1 MSAMFNDSD
10 RVANPLHPD
19 KLSPHE
25 REAEI
30 GRILGAGLR
39 RMWSHKSTSLSAE
52 TRDSLVE
59 ISVQTPGCGGRKPR
73 NRVGRR

>member
-1 MSAMFNDSD
+1 MTG
-10 RVANPLHPD
+10 ANPLHPD
-19 KLSPHE
+19 KLSAYE
-25 REAEI
+25 REAEV

-39 RMWSHKSTSLSAE
+39 RMWSHKSTSLSSG

-59 ISVQTPGCGGRKPR
+59 ISVQTRGCVGRKPR

>member
-1 MSAMFNDSD
+1 MGSTS
-10 RVANPLHPD
+10 
-19 KLSPHE
+19 LSPDHMRPAE

-59 ISVQTPGCGGRKPR
+59 ISVQTRGCVGRKPR
-73 NRVGRR
+73 NRVGHRR